1 MPIGQSKL
9 LDISADLSLYIHIP
23 FCISRC
29 FYCDFYSVANSNP
42 SLVTKVLGRILQD
55 AVQEIDRLNPT
66 GIPTVF
72 IGGGT
77 PSMIPAHE
85 LSDFLEELGKV
96 TGKVDEFTIEANPE
110 SLSLEFL
117 EVLKSNQVDRIS
129 MGVQTY
135 DDDLLRWLGRPAG
148 REALIE
154 ADKLLNSNWKGRV
167 SRDVLSA
174 LPRKSHSILDDIDQ
188 ALESHPGHISIYE
201 LVVEEGTVLARDS
214 NRLKELPDT
223 GEKNDEWGKILSFLK
238 KQGYVRYEVSNFAR
252 SGHVCRHNMRY
263 WQIDPCLGVGP
274 GAASTLWN
282 EQGAERRQEA
292 KNIRRWLEFPEKSRS
307 QEILSYRDFMLEHFM
322 MSLRTE
328 KGLET
333 ARFRGIFGIEPAS
346 IIPHSIEKYQAAGVL
361 FSDMKS
367 IFPAS
372 SGMDILNH
380 ILMDIMDEIHSY
392 ECHNAYKWPLY

>member
-9 LDISADLSLYIHIP
+9 LDTSTDLSLYIHIP

-29 FYCDFYSVANSNP
+29 FYCDFYSVADADP

-55 AVQEIDRLNPT
+55 VIQEIDRLKPT
-66 GIPTVF
+66 RISTVF

-77 PSMIPAHE
+77 PSLIPTHE
-85 LSDFLEELGKV
+85 LADFLEELCRV

-117 EVLKSNQVDRIS
+117 EVLRSNQVDRIS

-135 DDDLLRWLGRPAG
+135 DDDLLCWLGRPAG
-148 REALIE
+148 REALVE
-154 ADKLLNSNWKGRV
+154 ADKLLNTHWKGRIN
-167 SRDVLSA
+167 RDVLSA

-188 ALESHPGHISIYE
+188 ALENHPGHISIYE
-201 LVVEEGTVLARDS
+201 LTVEEGTALARDS

-223 GEKNDEWGKILSFLK
+223 EEKDDEWERILSSLK

-252 SGHVCRHNMRY
+252 SGHICQHNMHY
-263 WQIDPCLGVGP
+263 WQINPFLGVGP
-274 GAASTLWN
+274 GATSTLWN
-282 EQGAERRQEA
+282 ERGAERRQEA
-292 KNIRRWLEFPEKSRS
+292 KDIRHWLEFPEKSRS
-307 QEILSYRDFMLEHFM
+307 REILNYREFMLEHFM
-322 MSLRTE
+322 MSLRTAR
-328 KGLET
+328 GLET
-333 ARFRGIFGIEPAS
+333 DRFRGIFGIEPVS
-346 IIPHSIEKYQAAGVL
+346 IIPHSIQKYQVAGVL

-367 IFPAS
+367 IFPIS
-372 SGMDILNH
+372 SGMDLLNF

-392 ECHNAYKWPLY
+392 EYHNDYEWPLY